1 MTTEYNE
8 GSPTGVESP
17 LAGLMCCWDSERR
30 VCSKFAAEGWK
41 ELNEHT
47 HFGTS
52 LGDSKAVGVRWM
64 EELKM
69 SQRT

>member
-1 MTTEYNE
+1 MLLRFRDE
-8 GSPTGVESP
+8 GV
-17 LAGLMCCWDSERR
+17 LK
-30 VCSKFAAEGWK
+30 VCSGGWK
-41 ELNEHT
+41 EVNEHT

-69 SQRT
+69 TQRALAQATKWTGYTQHLAQENE